1 MGTQLGF
8 GFGKGRRVIKTIIR
22 DDALTRALERQ
33 RTWARQH
40 GVEDAAPITVAC
52 AGDGACTEPLPK
64 YFRGA
69 RQQARR
75 LRMAK
80 ARLRSERR

>member
-1 MGTQLGF
+1 MAPRQAGF

-33 RTWARQH
+33 RRWFEQH
-40 GVEDAAPITVAC
+40 AVEDAAPVVDDHKIVS
-52 AGDGACTEPLPK
+52 PRPH
-64 YFRGA
+64 
-69 RQQARR
+69 

-80 ARLRSERR
+80 ATLPDPQTR

>member
-1 MGTQLGF
+1 M
-8 GFGKGRRVIKTIIR
+8 IKTIIR

-40 GVEDAAPITVAC
+40 GVEDAAPVVDYHRIV
-52 AGDGACTEPLPK
+52 LP
-64 YFRGA
+64 RP
-69 RQQARR
+69 R

-80 ARLRSERR
+80 ATIPDPQKR